1 MSVQAQ
7 ALAESAAKPLR
18 VAFAR
23 APVDDTDRF
32 LYHKTTNRGVYEA
45 ARAACPGFDD
55 VLLFNGKGEITEST
69 IANVAVEIQ
78 GRLCTPPVSCGLL
91 AGTLRAQLL
100 QQGELVERPIT
111 VEELLRS
118 RDVILLN
125 SVRGKYR
132 VELDGAGSA

>member
-1 MSVQAQ
+1 M
-7 ALAESAAKPLR
+7 
-18 VAFAR
+18 
-23 APVDDTDRF
+23 
-32 LYHKTTNRGVYEA
+32 
-45 ARAACPGFDD
+45 
-55 VLLFNGKGEITEST
+55 LLFNGKGEITEST

-111 VEELLRS
+111 VEEVLRS